1 MIDIPRWNCSG
12 ITMNFVTH
20 LPRSI
25 RGCDAIWVVVVRLT
39 KCVHFFLV
47 NMKYSL
53 EKLSRLHISDRDC
66 TKCLL
71 VSFMIEILDL
81 LQGFGKVCKEF

>member
-1 MIDIPRWNCSG
+1 MDC
-12 ITMNFVTH
+12 VTH
-20 LPRSI
+20 LTRSI
-25 RGCDAIWVVVVRLT
+25 RGCDAIWVVVERL
-39 KCVHFFLV
+39 KNSFHFFLV